1 MTTLTDLQ
9 TMFFFWQVGLGN
21 SFSMIKFCVNA
32 GSQYGAIVVA
42 AAAGNF
48 SEIGPKTLLEPVFG
62 LGTSYQFI
70 RAAQTAAEIRARITT
85 LAAFLSTST
94 TSIATTDPA
103 TNAAVGGAVASKIF
117 YIQAIIAA
125 RGGAIERITKLNF
138 SSKDYVIIVDSV
150 KTPVSDIHPYRRQF
164 TENSKI
170 IIDNMFQ
177 KHTSS
182 LYLQGSAQKI
192 KAIPPTC
199 LAPII

>member
-1 MTTLTDLQ
+1 
-9 TMFFFWQVGLGN
+9 
-21 SFSMIKFCVNA
+21 MIKFCVNA